1 MVQCYKSF
9 PFLVSGTA
17 GKLCPFMNRMVL
29 APVIIATMLMSECC
43 FRLNPGGRGLSQSVL
58 KKHMEGSPSGSVVKN
73 PPANAGDMGSIPGL
87 GRLHLPIELLNLS
100 SRAWELQLL
109 NLLAL
114 EPALRS

>member
-1 MVQCYKSF
+1 
-9 PFLVSGTA
+9 
-17 GKLCPFMNRMVL
+17 MNRMVL